1 MADSSNS
8 LECWEKSRLPLFLP
22 FHFKSNSQEGIP
34 RSDLDT
40 QKMGIPGK
48 TVTVQVSEYWEKFVF
63 LLSDFQNHQ
72 LYSQHRSNYEIN
84 FAEITT

>member
-1 MADSSNS
+1 
-8 LECWEKSRLPLFLP
+8 
-22 FHFKSNSQEGIP
+22 
-34 RSDLDT
+34 
-40 QKMGIPGK
+40 MGIPEK

-84 FAEITT
+84 CAKITT